1 MYSFFSIAIFGL
13 ASSYHTFYICIDTY
27 EEMSS
32 SSSKPSAIAHN
43 YSDAIDRVMLRPFDD
58 TRGKNNDGGWWISLE
73 EAKKKYGIWW
83 TETTEMSDEKN
94 AVSSVPIP
102 GIKYP
107 IWMYK
112 DKSMYLGSWR
122 EIRMGSGGGTRRHE
136 HGDGIQCKRNGQCF
150 VGQFENGSYHGVSTI
165 YLRYIF
171 FSLFL

>member
-1 MYSFFSIAIFGL
+1 
-13 ASSYHTFYICIDTY
+13 
-27 EEMSS
+27 MSS
-32 SSSKPSAIAHN
+32 SSSSSKSSAIAHN
-43 YSDAIDRVMLRPFDD
+43 HSDAIDCVMLRPFDD

-102 GIKYP
+102 DIKYP

-136 HGDGIQCKRNGQCF
+136 HGYGIQCKRNGQCF

-171 FSLFL
+171 FSLIL